1 MAGLETN
8 NVDENYINNN
18 LLKNDSLFNNINVIE
33 QNFDILPN
41 EKKHYGASIA
51 YQDLSEL
58 RQDFLNEL
66 YDSIVD
72 WVYNSE
78 KYNELKKLS
87 MQNGKTDSAASSEIR
102 RKAISKFRGTK
113 DTEKLLAQGQFGELV
128 LFHFIQRLQKAIP
141 LLRKMKITTS
151 KEHERFGADAI
162 HFKYAEEK
170 PVIILGEAKTY
181 TSKYHFNQAF
191 EDALKSVLNTYKNHR
206 DEMSLYVHEDFLDKE
221 MDKIAERYIN
231 NTLNNVE
238 VHLVSIIVY
247 NETNKLNY
255 TSEADIKKQ
264 IEDIINNRYSEFDNK
279 KIDIENNAILKRI
292 TYIVFPIWKLEE
304 LVQNFQKSL

>member
-1 MAGLETN
+1 MAGLETHN
-8 NVDENYINNN
+8 IDENYINNN
-18 LLKNDSLFNNINVIE
+18 LLKNDSLFNNIHVIE

-41 EKKHYGASIA
+41 EKNHYGASIA

-58 RQDFLNEL
+58 REDFLNEL
-66 YDSIVD
+66 YDSIVS

-78 KYNELKKLS
+78 KYNELKQIS
-87 MQNGKTDSAASSEIR
+87 MQKGKTDSAASSEIR
-102 RKAISKFRGTK
+102 RKAVSKFRGTN
-113 DTEKLLAQGQFGELV
+113 DSEKLLAQGQFGELL
-128 LFHFIQRLQKAIP
+128 LFHFIQRLQKAVP

-151 KEHERFGADAI
+151 SEHERFGADAI
-162 HFKYAEEK
+162 HFKYKDGK
-170 PVIILGEAKTY
+170 PIIILGEAKTY
-181 TSKYHFNQAF
+181 TSKYRFNSAF
-191 EDALKSVLNTYKNHR
+191 EDALKSILNTHKNHR
-206 DEMSLYVHEDFLDKE
+206 NEMHLYVHEDFLDKE
-221 MDKIAERYIN
+221 MDKIAECYLN
-231 NTLNNVE
+231 NTLNGVE

-247 NETNKLNY
+247 NETNKLNC

-264 IEDIINNRYSEFDNK
+264 IEDIISNRYCEFDNK